1 MYKINRRSINKLDSL
16 LNILIIILIIFFNRT
31 KMVLGADN
39 NWIEVSKTN
48 LGIQYLDINSLKNK
62 DKGIIEITTK
72 YLKIDA
78 NTSKEVENNIY
89 IMRINCINNK
99 FKDISINGTKNFN
112 AKWEESNGDKLIND
126 VISNSCKNV

>member
-1 MYKINRRSINKLDSL
+1 MYKINRRLKNKLDSF

-31 KMVLGADN
+31 KIVLGSDN

>member
-1 MYKINRRSINKLDSL
+1 MYKINRRTKNKLDSF

>member
-1 MYKINRRSINKLDSL
+1 MYKINRRTKNKLDSF

-31 KMVLGADN
+31 KMVLGVDN
-39 NWIEVSKTN
+39 NWIEVSRTN
-48 LGIQYLDINSLKNK
+48 LGIQYIDTNSLKNK